1 MKYILI
7 QHPGFKDAFL
17 EQVEV
22 FKKSSPEDLIDS
34 YNKSVKTGIVGVY
47 AQAIML
53 VALRHVIKECFGVSP
68 IKLEDNTV
76 LSLTEEVVIS
86 DGKLIYSYSSLEV
99 E

>member
-53 VALRHVIKECFGVSP
+53 VALRHVIKGCFGVSP